1 MFVCGVPRDSAEFAC
16 ILGIEQELFGNLSI
30 PASISNE
37 IFQRRPELFTSI
49 VDRNGAVAAYSSAFP
64 LQPDWARA
72 LVAGEV
78 TEPELTPDMLL
89 GYHDPHENASVY
101 IGSVVI
107 GSGYDPLTKASLL
120 AALLSWRAH
129 QLRDA
134 SIRRLS
140 VMMTGVTKQGQQ
152 LIRFAGARQLNAGAN
167 RKDGYP
173 IYGRTVTPGFLHRA
187 TALVERCLNSRI
199 VQMNA
204 TERPKFCA
212 APIPAPV
219 MA

>member
-1 MFVCGVPRDSAEFAC
+1 MFICGVPKDSAEVAL
-16 ILGIEQELFGNLSI
+16 ILRIEQELFGNLSI
-30 PASISNE
+30 PAGISNE
-37 IFQRRPELFTSI
+37 IFQIRPELFTSI
-49 VDRNGAVAAYSSAFP
+49 LAPNGEVAAYSTAFP
-64 LQPDWARA
+64 LHQHWARA

-78 TEPELTPDMLL
+78 TEPEITPDMLP
-89 GYHDPHENASVY
+89 GYHDPHENPSVY

-107 GSGYDPLTKASLL
+107 GSQYDPLTKASLL

-152 LIRFAGARQLNAGAN
+152 LIRFAGARQLNSGTN

-173 IYGRTVTPGFLHRA
+173 IYGRTVTPSFLHRA

-212 APIPAPV
+212 VPMPT